1 MVSPSA
7 GSVVLV
13 SFPFSDLS
21 ASKLR
26 PAVVIASGGRDDWIL
41 CQVTSNPYAD
51 ANAIEISDVDFASGS
66 LQRVSFVRPGK
77 LFTSNVSPIRNRCP
91 VTHSHF
97 TFSSEGGD
105 STTNHVIV
113 FGCIATRTRTLYSRS
128 SSYSIARASFSRII
142 ALFVRPV

>member
-7 GSVVLV
+7 GSVVLG

-26 PAVVIASGGRDDWIL
+26 PAIVIASAGRDDWIL

-66 LQRVSFVRPGK
+66 LQRVSFIRPGK
-77 LFTSNVSPIRNRCP
+77 LFTSNASLMRAEVGHLN
-91 VTHSHF
+91 HSAL
-97 TFSSEGGD
+97 TKVLD
-105 STTNHVIV
+105 AVV
-113 FGCIATRTRTLYSRS
+113 ALLKRTGREHT
-128 SSYSIARASFSRII
+128 AD
-142 ALFVRPV
+142 

>member
-1 MVSPSA
+1 MVTPSA

-26 PAVVIASGGRDDWIL
+26 PAVVIASAGRDDWVL

-77 LFTSNVSPIRNRCP
+77 LFTSNASLMKAEVGHLTDSALTK
-91 VTHSHF
+91 VLDAVVALLKKT
-97 TFSSEGGD
+97 GGEH
-105 STTNHVIV
+105 TTNESS
-113 FGCIATRTRTLYSRS
+113 ATS
-128 SSYSIARASFSRII
+128 
-142 ALFVRPV
+142 